1 MNSMSSTGSAALR
14 SSTGNKTLIDF
25 LKHNSNEVRSE
36 KSSVKFGE
44 AEILHTAKREDII
57 PSRTLAKNSNAA

>member
-1 MNSMSSTGSAALR
+1 MNFMSSTGSAALR

-44 AEILHTAKREDII
+44 AEILHTA
-57 PSRTLAKNSNAA
+57 